1 MRYLRLNSDLPTSG
15 TVIGTLLNYRGALA
29 ARRAEFGEKPYVA
42 PPRAPVLYVRPANTW
57 NTAGAPIAL
66 PQGMDAVEAG
76 ASLAIV
82 IGHTATRVP
91 AARARDFVAGYAI
104 VNDVCEPHASVYRP
118 AIRQRCRDGFC
129 VIGSR
134 VPSHTVPAA
143 PDALRIRVF
152 VNDRLEAEN
161 TTANL
166 VRSIAQL
173 IADVTEFM
181 TLSPGDLLLSGV
193 PDGMPLLRPGDM
205 ARVEIDGLGALENP
219 VLREAFA

>member
-1 MRYLRLNSDLPTSG
+1 METDLPTAG

-29 ARRAEFGEKPYVA
+29 ARMTEFGEKPYLA

-57 NTAGAPIAL
+57 NAAGLPIAL

-82 IGHTATRVP
+82 IGRTATRVP
-91 AARARDFVAGYAI
+91 AVRARDFVGGYAI

-118 AIRQRCRDGFC
+118 AVRQRCRDGFC

-134 VPSHTVPAA
+134 VPSQAMPAA

-152 VNDRLEAEN
+152 VNDRLAAEN

-166 VRSIAQL
+166 VRPIAHL

-193 PDGMPLLRPGDM
+193 PDGMPLLRPGD
-205 ARVEIDGLGALENP
+205 AVRVEIDGLGALENSL
-219 VLREAFA
+219 VRETRA